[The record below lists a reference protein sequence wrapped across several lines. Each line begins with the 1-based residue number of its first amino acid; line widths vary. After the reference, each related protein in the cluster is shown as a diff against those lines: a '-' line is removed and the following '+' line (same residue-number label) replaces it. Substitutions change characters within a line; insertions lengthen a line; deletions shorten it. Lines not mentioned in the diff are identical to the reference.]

1 MPAVGGNTGG
11 SHRYHVEWGAK
22 LKKTHH
28 LCQVQKQAEW
38 KIEMM
43 EVRIVVIWGEQGAV
57 KWKWGTHKA
66 CTFDFCLN
74 LFQDTTSALVSLRSP
89 PPFPK
94 TIDSVQ
100 AEFPGPHRWEWL
112 PPLGSWRT
120 RNFPLGPLS
129 TPFLRSSLV
138 SVLLLARMP
147 HGKKQEWFSSV
158 FIPYTL

>member
-1 MPAVGGNTGG
+1 MPAIGGNTGG

-22 LKKTHH
+22 PKKTHH

-38 KIEMM
+38 KN
-43 EVRIVVIWGEQGAV
+43 RDDGNKNSGYLGRTGSCQV
-57 KWKWGTHKA
+57 KVGDPQSLHFW
-66 CTFDFCLN
+66 FLY

-100 AEFPGPHRWEWL
+100 AEFPGPHRWEWM

-120 RNFPLGPLS
+120 RNFPLGPL
-129 TPFLRSSLV
+129 TTTLLCTSLV
-138 SVLLLARMP
+138 SVLLLTRMP
-147 HGKKQEWFSSV
+147 HGKKQEWFSSI